1 MALLSQ
7 KNVGGTTVTPTTAT
21 LSETDVRTTFI
32 YTTPTLATPSLPKI
46 QFFARFY
53 GGGGVPTPTT
63 SGAVQFNV
71 ATRTLNGE
79 PDFFLFR
86 YVFLPPNVGATYE
99 FEFPCIAVRALL
111 IAPQVG
117 TEVRVDYSLNAFGP

>member
-7 KNVGGTTVTPTTAT
+7 KNVGGLTVTPTTAT
-21 LSETDVRTTFI
+21 LAEIDLRPPLVHF
-32 YTTPTLATPSLPKI
+32 TPTLATPSLPKI
-46 QFFARFY
+46 QFYGRFY
-53 GGGGVPTPTT
+53 GGDGVPNPTS
-63 SGAVQFNV
+63 SGSVQFQV
-71 ATRTLNGE
+71 ATRTQNGE

-111 IAPQVG
+111 IAPAG
-117 TEVRVDYSLNAFGP
+117 SSSFRVDYSLNAFGP